1 MRKPVLLLIILILL
15 VPAVWAGNEVWTT
28 NGPFGGLI
36 LDTAVDYQTP
46 NVVYTA
52 TYGGGVFK
60 SANWG
65 RTWYAVNSGLTDPD
79 VVSLI
84 IHPNR
89 HETLFAGTGSGG
101 VFRSL
106 DGGRTWTAVNN
117 GLSGTEFY
125 ALAINP
131 KFPNVMYAGNLS
143 FGGGIYKS
151 VNGGDSWTFSSTGL
165 TSEYITSLTIHPETT
180 NLMFA
185 GTHDQGVFRSAD
197 GGATWTPVN
206 SGLAHTSVWAVL
218 TDPRDPLVVF
228 AASDGGVYKTSDG
241 GDSWVNVT
249 SGPFA
254 GSMLDLA
261 FAADSFDTVYASG
274 SNGVILSRDGGDS
287 WAFAADGLSYFR
299 IPCLAV
305 DGREPGTL
313 YAGSWGDGM
322 YRTADGGDHW
332 IAAST
337 GLSGTRVNCLV
348 LDPRTDRTAYAGIAG
363 ALAYTRDGGRS
374 WRNATGIHGANVQ
387 SIAIDPQSPDQLY
400 AGALSGFFRST
411 DAGVSW
417 VPVGSGL
424 PGEYVRSVVVDPAAP
439 QVLYA
444 GVSAHG
450 TGEAVVYKSADGGR
464 YWLPSGTGLPDADV
478 MALAL
483 NPLDSQELYAALWG
497 GGVYKSVDAGSSW
510 FEVNTGIFN
519 QLAVTLAVHPL
530 ADGVVYVGTNG
541 NGVYKTVNGG
551 NSWFEVNNGLADSYI
566 LSVAMDP
573 LQPEVLLAGTYNH
586 CFRTE
591 NGGASWAPLSP
602 VFEEALVPAVALGR
616 HSPRT
621 DYVGTGGGVFA
632 SSENSDMVQVY
643 YRAPATVGVDDTLAS
658 QILPAASLVIAP
670 GPDSL
675 PDVSPADPVL
685 IEIGL
690 PPGVRL
696 SQTLATGDLAD
707 FDLQPA
713 GKYIPPLAVTEFGF
727 DRAASTYKPVA
738 GTFANPEL
746 GPQAVQ
752 LFRYVA
758 GEDRIWIRLTQSTSD
773 WTAGT
778 AGNFLAFAIGL
789 GAGVW
794 PPTENSNWGATG
806 LYRQENSQFFADLR
820 GYDTA
825 SKQGDF
831 PVTVRVLSQSSG
843 QPLSVPVEPDAVNLF
858 QLDPGQSV
866 DLYPGLQTGGVITDF
881 TTADL
886 DGDGREDIVTIDG
899 EGGRLYWSLRL
910 RDGLSDQ
917 RWWRDFPGSRLVTVE
932 ATEFTGDGRPDLL
945 VTDSAGSLHLIPW
958 ENLWGIGKSVAA
970 PVPERTMAVPGT
982 VTASIMQDVDGDGA
996 KDYVYTDSD
1005 ANSLNVTHGQ
1015 AFSLTESTLSGAGPV
1030 ALAAGDFNG
1039 DTWPDVAVANDV
1051 AGSVSVFLN
1060 DGAGQWSRQD
1070 YTYTGTRPTDIETA
1084 DFNRDNRADVA
1095 LALAGSK
1102 SVVVWTSGA
1111 GGTFTPAQGQTLYFQ
1126 NPPSAIQAG
1135 NFDGLHGPDLLVA
1148 FADYHKL
1155 ALCVSD
1161 ETGRLSYAFSI
1172 NTLGDLELDAF
1183 NHVTLTENN
1192 ILSVAGGT
1200 GFGGVCSISGVAAI
1214 ADQPFNL
1221 VHFPR
1226 SQDLSFSIVNLD
1238 EQTALLNLELYDD
1251 DGTLQQHVTATVEP
1265 DRQFVRY
1272 LTDSQLLGAAADH
1285 PRRWARAFVTQADTY
1300 GFWLANE
1307 SSTLTY
1313 LDGLPLPDI
1322 RDAGTVFVLP
1332 ESPVGMDDQ
1341 VQVTLINP
1349 AQNPAAVRVMRV
1361 GDGQEL
1367 ASWSLTLAGRA
1378 RQVFDVAT
1386 RFPGIGADEFLLV
1399 QSDAPIIADELFGD
1413 EERLAA
1419 LAALP
1424 VTDAVSWLSC
1434 PHVAVGDLGADY
1446 ETSLTLVSAMSEAME
1461 VDLYLLDD
1469 GGNVLAQRLDLS
1481 LDSWSKLRLDVAE
1494 LFGLTQPTTGHLL
1507 VLTDKPALFGG
1518 TVTFGEAGGGR
1529 FMSSLP
1535 LLQEPGGRFLIGH
1548 IANGAMGGMTFFTG
1562 VSIVNLNEETRSVR
1576 LSAYHQ
1582 DGYLLA
1588 QTTLDVAGRG
1598 REIFLLDDRLAGLTD
1613 IFGGYLIVETMPLA
1627 TEDLLVFALFGNST
1641 LEFLSA
1647 VAARK
1652 LE

>member
-1 MRKPVLLLIILILL
+1 MRNCLTLLLTLMLL
-15 VPAVWAGNEVWTT
+15 VPAIQAETGIWTT

-46 NVVYTA
+46 NVVYA
-52 TYGGGVFK
+52 ASFGGGVFK

-65 RTWYAVNSGLTDPD
+65 RTWFAVNTGLTDPD
-79 VVSLI
+79 VMSLV
-84 IHPNR
+84 IHPVH
-89 HETLFAGTGSGG
+89 HETLFAGTGSEG
-101 VFRSL
+101 VFKST
-106 DGGRTWTAVNN
+106 DGGKTWFSVND

-131 KFPNVMYAGNLS
+131 RYPNVMYAGNLS

-180 NLMFA
+180 SLMFA

-197 GGATWTPVN
+197 AGATWTPVN
-206 SGLAHTSVWAVL
+206 NGLAHTSVWAVL
-218 TDPRDPLVVF
+218 TDPRDPQVVY
-228 AASDGGVYKTSDG
+228 AGSEGGVYKTSDG

-254 GSMLDLA
+254 GTILDLA
-261 FAADSFDTVYASG
+261 FAAESYDTLYAAGWSG
-274 SNGVILSRDGGDS
+274 VGRTSDGGASWEFTNNNLTRIGIFCLGVDS
-287 WAFAADGLSYFR
+287 
-299 IPCLAV
+299 
-305 DGREPGTL
+305 REPGTL

-322 YRTADGGDHW
+322 YRTADGGGHW
-332 IAAST
+332 IATST

-348 LDPRTDRTAYAGIAG
+348 LDPRMDQTAYAGIVG
-363 ALAYTRDGGRS
+363 GVYRTRDAGRS
-374 WRNATGIHGANVQ
+374 WFSCPTIHGQNVLAL
-387 SIAIDPQSPDQLY
+387 AIDPDTPERLY
-400 AGALSGFFRST
+400 AGTLSSLFRST
-411 DAGVSW
+411 DGGDTWATAAT
-417 VPVGSGL
+417 GL
-424 PGEYVRSVVVDPAAP
+424 PQQYVRSVVVNPAAP
-439 QVLYA
+439 QVLYT

-450 TGEAVVYKSADGGR
+450 TVEAVVYKSVDGGDT
-464 YWLPSGTGLPDADV
+464 WQPSGAGLPAKNV
-478 MALAL
+478 MVIAVS
-483 NPLDSQELYAALWG
+483 PLDCRVLYAGLWG
-497 GGVYKSVDAGSSW
+497 GGVYKSLDAGNAW
-510 FEVNTGIFN
+510 FEANNGIPN
-519 QLAVTLAVHPL
+519 LEPVALAVHPQT
-530 ADGVVYVGTNG
+530 DGVVYVGTNG
-541 NGVYKTVNGG
+541 NGVYKTINGG
-551 NSWFEVNNGLADSYI
+551 ESWFAVNTGLTDLLVNSLAI
-566 LSVAMDP
+566 DP

-586 CFRTE
+586 CYRTE

-602 VFEEALVPAVALGR
+602 VFEEALVPGVALGR
-616 HSPRT
+616 HTPRT

-675 PDVSPADPVL
+675 PDVSPAEPAL

-690 PPGVRL
+690 PPGVLL

-713 GKYIPPLAVTEFGF
+713 GKYLPPLAVAEFGF

-794 PPTENSNWGATG
+794 PPTENSNWGVTG

-820 GYDTA
+820 DYDTA
-825 SKQGDF
+825 SKEGDF
-831 PVTVRVLSQSSG
+831 PVTVQVLSQTTG

-858 QLDPGQSV
+858 QLDPGQAV
-866 DLYPGLQTGGVITDF
+866 DLYPGLQAGAVITDF

-886 DGDGREDIVTIDG
+886 DGDGGEDIVTIDG
-899 EGGRLYWSLRL
+899 ERGRLFWSLRL
-910 RDGLSDQ
+910 RDDLSDQ

-945 VTDSAGSLHLIPW
+945 VTDTAGSLHLIPW
-958 ENLWGIGKSVAA
+958 ENLWGIGKSAAA
-970 PVPERTMAVPGT
+970 PVPERTIAVPGT

-1015 AFSLTESTLSGAGPV
+1015 AFSLTESTPSGVGPV

-1060 DGAGQWSRQD
+1060 DGTGQWTRQD
-1070 YTYTGTRPTDIETA
+1070 YAYSGSQPADIETA
-1084 DFNRDNRADVA
+1084 DFDRDNHADLA

-1102 SVVVWTSGA
+1102 SVTVWKSAATGA
-1111 GGTFTPAQGQTLYFQ
+1111 FSPAQGQTLYFQ

-1155 ALCVSD
+1155 ALCLSD
-1161 ETGRLSYAFSI
+1161 ATGQLSYAYSI
-1172 NTLGDLELDAF
+1172 NTLGDLELDAY
-1183 NHVTLTENN
+1183 NHLTLTENN
-1192 ILSVAGGT
+1192 VLSVAGGT

-1226 SQDLSFSIVNLD
+1226 SRDLSFSIVNLD
-1238 EQTALLNLELYDD
+1238 EKTALLNLELYDD

-1265 DRQFVRY
+1265 DRQFARY

-1332 ESPVGMDDQ
+1332 ETPVGGGDQ

-1361 GDGQEL
+1361 GGGQEL

-1378 RQVFDVAT
+1378 RQVFDVAV

-1399 QSDAPIIADELFGD
+1399 QSDTPIVADELFGD

-1424 VTDAVSWLSC
+1424 FTTSVTWLCC
-1434 PHVAVGDLGADY
+1434 PHVAVGDLGAEY
-1446 ETSLTLVSAMSEAME
+1446 ETSLSLVNAMAQAMTL
-1461 VDLYLLDD
+1461 DLYLLDED
-1469 GGNVLAQRLDLS
+1469 GIPLAQRLDLP
-1481 LDSWSKLRLDVAE
+1481 LGGWSKVRLDVAQ

-1507 VLTDKPALFGG
+1507 VLSDEAALFGG
-1518 TVTFGEAGGGR
+1518 TVTFGEADDGR

-1535 LLQEPGGRFLIGH
+1535 LLSEAGGRFLVGH
-1548 IANGAMGGMTFFTG
+1548 IANGTMGGMTFFTG
-1562 VSIVNLNEETRSVR
+1562 VSIVNLNEATRSVR
-1576 LSAYHQ
+1576 LTAYHQ
-1582 DGYLLA
+1582 DGYQLA
-1588 QTTLDVAGRG
+1588 QTTMDVAGRG
-1598 REIFLLDDRLAGLTD
+1598 REIFLLDDRLTGLTD
-1613 IFGGYLIVETMPLA
+1613 IFGGYLIVETVSSP
-1627 TEDLLVFALFGNST
+1627 TDDLLVFALFGNST